1 MSLEKLVQTILTTAK
16 YRHISPDL
24 VRRIGERELDIRRNM
39 KEAIKATKN
48 KLHQVGGA
56 YFESKV
62 DYEAAL
68 KLLRES
74 DNHLAACRQLMHLHA
89 STRERLPIL
98 DDFYRTIFAHLPPIQ
113 RVIDIACGLNPLAH
127 PWMALPADVEYLAY
141 DIYGDMIAFLNEFMA
156 LTGIQGK
163 AKMQDVLGR
172 PPAEPA
178 DLILILKTLPC
189 LEQVDKTATTTL
201 LDQVNGRY
209 LLITYPAQSLGGR
222 RKGMLANYTNHFHSL
237 AAGRNWHIQPFEFET
252 ELAFLVKTDYGPLS
266 TEN

>member
-1 MSLEKLVQTILTTAK
+1 MSVDTLAQTILATSK

-24 VRRIGERELDIRRNM
+24 VRRIGERELAVRRST

-56 YFESKV
+56 YFEAKV
-62 DYEAAL
+62 DYQASL

-74 DNHLAACRQLMHLHA
+74 NDRLAACRQLMQLHA

-98 DDFYRTIFAHLPPIQ
+98 DDFYRTIFAQLPPMQ
-113 RVIDIACGLNPLAH
+113 RVIDIACGLNPLAY
-127 PWMALPADVEYLAY
+127 PWMLLLPDAEYLAC
-141 DIYGDMIAFLNEFMA
+141 DIYGDMIEFLNGFMA
-156 LTGIQGK
+156 LSGIKGQ
-163 AKMQDVLGR
+163 AAVRDVIGR
-172 PPAEPA
+172 PPTIPA

-189 LEQVDKTATTTL
+189 LEQVDKTAAATL
-201 LDQVNGRY
+201 LDQLNGRY

-222 RKGMLANYTNHFHSL
+222 RKGMIANYTDHFYSL
-237 AAGRNWHIQPFEFET
+237 ANGRNWQVTQFEFET
-252 ELAFLVKTDYGPLS
+252 ELAFLVE